1 MQLVRWLLA
10 ACVVVAVIAA
20 VLNTLLKSAFRSECI
35 KGKANDLRS
44 SAIACIAIACLNLAL
59 HAALVVVR
67 PLAKRSWHLLRTI
80 LSNWTLQY
88 FVFVSLQQIALTA
101 IVTNAVLTGKFDD
114 ICSFSD
120 DVMADVAAQLRH
132 CSVLAMA
139 LSVVCCDV
147 DETFT
152 PLMRRSAY
160 CLLAIFSASDVI
172 GSIVVGNA
180 LATGVKLSLNS
191 FSFAI
196 DTQITSCIMSQ
207 ALMFFHFAV
216 VSLRSIDGR
225 AWAFDQLRFELQ
237 DTASAPQQ
245 QRAPARRATM
255 LDHLAAEVLQDNDRA
270 DDEGVLFRMRLAFLT
285 FQRRK
290 FAKCRVFAI
299 PCDEF
304 RNVLR
309 PFFKLSFFKHLH
321 HMADSHPV
329 IYFGF
334 VTVVGFCS
342 ILSSFFS
349 SAGILSG
356 SSAGAISLVLNTFV
370 FVAFIGYMSS
380 LRNNIDSAAAKHI
393 LLCFR
398 FNYCVAL
405 FTCWIGLYIREVYLS
420 KTSFWQFAATFV
432 MMLLFCF
439 SLLTDCAPRLSSV
452 LQFSISVISSA
463 SLTSSLLLSF
473 APRKGRW
480 SDLFSGRL
488 VHVVWILDHSQPTTD

>member
-10 ACVVVAVIAA
+10 ACVVVAVMGAI
-20 VLNTLLKSAFRSECI
+20 VNTLLKSAFRSECI
-35 KGKANDLRS
+35 KGLAPASGNDLRS
-44 SAIACIAIACLNLAL
+44 SAITCIVIACLNLAL
-59 HAALVVVR
+59 HAALVAVR

-101 IVTNAVLTGKFDD
+101 IVTNAVLSGTFDD
-114 ICSFSD
+114 ICSYSND
-120 DVMADVAAQLRH
+120 ILADVAAQLRH

-160 CLLAIFSASDVI
+160 CLLAIFSALDAI

-180 LATGVKLSLNS
+180 LATGVNLSLNS
-191 FSFAI
+191 FEFAI

-207 ALMFFHFAV
+207 TLMSFHFAV

-237 DTASAPQQ
+237 ENASGLQQ
-245 QRAPARRATM
+245 PRTPVRRATM

-270 DDEGVLFRMRLAFLT
+270 DDEGVLFRMRLALLT

-299 PCDEF
+299 PCDEC

-309 PFFKLSFFKHLH
+309 PFLKLPFLKHLH
-321 HMADSHPV
+321 RIGDAHPFV
-329 IYFGF
+329 YSGF
-334 VTVVGFCS
+334 LTLVGFCS
-342 ILSSFFS
+342 IMSSFFS

-356 SSAGAISLVLNTFV
+356 SSAGVLSLVLNTFILV
-370 FVAFIGYMSS
+370 GLIGYLSS

-405 FTCWIGLYIREVYLS
+405 FACWIGLYIREIYLA
-420 KTSFWQFAATFV
+420 KTSVWQFGATFV
-432 MMLLFCF
+432 MMLLFSLC
-439 SLLTDCAPRLSSV
+439 LLTDCAPRLSAV
-452 LQFSISVISSA
+452 LQFSISVLLSKSPSS
-463 SLTSSLLLSF
+463 SVLLSF
-473 APRKGRW
+473 ASPKG
-480 SDLFSGRL
+480 
-488 VHVVWILDHSQPTTD
+488 